1 MRPSRKDTCGTV
13 PQSRGNSP
21 PLERGGVC
29 LCSRATQF
37 RLHRKRQCSKE
48 KVESKL
54 GHEALGQGEGRA
66 EASAETAEQREK
78 GGCAQS
84 DG

>member
-1 MRPSRKDTCGTV
+1 MS
-13 PQSRGNSP
+13 QY
-21 PLERGGVC
+21 
-29 LCSRATQF
+29 RATQF
-37 RLHRKRQCSKE
+37 RPQKRQCSKE

-84 DG
+84 DGRGGEEGALEKR